1 MSITIGGRA
10 ALAVFLAVV
19 VITGSLTSCSTPD
32 SGVGQASGDVQ
43 SRGTPQMQQ
52 SKQAASP
59 GQPGEQLPTFPQKF
73 IVQGPET
80 QVFGFAVTQPGPI
93 VVDIQGQGAAVIVTL
108 QSPGGQPTTQQGNG
122 NLRLNYNVTP
132 QNVQKSLFWTVQ
144 MRLAQPMPPQQGGR
158 ATGSLNVQCP
168 PVNQSVVQQA
178 LQAAATQRRQPT
190 DQERAQ
196 AAAQAKAQMDAAFE
210 AHKAQLEQQ
219 RQQRHAALMAAVQ
232 PLLAQMQTQAGAAVR
247 PRGVEET
254 SAGEAA
260 SAPGE
265 DVTSRA
271 LRSHGVEEPS
281 TNETPPAS
289 GEDVTTRGTFSG
301 SALRLNPTMV
311 LPNPAIA
318 SACVSGQTP
327 CVTKGQPGDPV
338 LITGS
343 GFGSGGEVHFVI
355 GSGKDVQAPAGTV
368 WTDTQIFTS
377 VPDATGLVAFNGQV
391 YIKRASDVKL
401 SNLVGFRFEPL
412 LEVRQIT
419 ATSDRRLQAPVWQSS
434 PLNQI
439 QHSRDGADFLFT
451 SNGNDELFIQ
461 TRLKNTWIIDRSDVF
476 CQPSYC
482 NGGAYAWITYQGTDW
497 PYLNV
502 RWWLNPDAPFYNF
515 SHVYYQFA
523 VRIVGP
529 KGVPDGV
536 VVP

>member
-1 MSITIGGRA
+1 MRQRA
-10 ALAVFLAVV
+10 YVKGLMLASMLAGC
-19 VITGSLTSCSTPD
+19 TGAEPMAGSSAGEVGTRGLSQAQQPVSAQ
-32 SGVGQASGDVQ
+32 SGPMGQSVA
-43 SRGTPQMQQ
+43 QQ
-52 SKQAASP
+52 A
-59 GQPGEQLPTFPQKF
+59 TFPQKF
-73 IVQGPET
+73 NVQGPET
-80 QVFGFAVTQPGPI
+80 QVFGFAVTQPGPM
-93 VVDIQGQGAAVIVTL
+93 VVDVQGLGAPVIVTL
-108 QSPGGQPTTQQGNG
+108 QSSGGQPTAQQAIG

-132 QNVQKSLFWTVQ
+132 QDVQKSLFWTVQ
-144 MRLAQPMPPQQGGR
+144 IRLAQPMPAQQGGR

-168 PVNQSVVQQA
+168 PVNPTAVQQA
-178 LQAAATQRRQPT
+178 LQAAAAQRRQPT
-190 DQERAQ
+190 DQDQAQ
-196 AAAQAKAQMDAAFE
+196 AAAHAKAQMDAAFQ
-210 AHKAQLEQQ
+210 AHKAQLEQHQ
-219 RQQRHAALMAAVQ
+219 QQRRAALMAAVQ
-232 PLLAQMQTQAGAAVR
+232 PLLAQMQTQTQAGAAVR
-247 PRGVEET
+247 PRGVEDT
-254 SAGEAA
+254 PASDSA

-265 DVTSRA
+265 DETSRA
-271 LRSHGVEEPS
+271 IRSRGVEGPS

-301 SALRLNPTMV
+301 SALRLSPTMV
-311 LPNPAIA
+311 MPNPAIA

-338 LITGS
+338 MITGS

-355 GSGKDVQAPAGTV
+355 GSGKDVSAPAGTV

-377 VPDATGLVAFNGQV
+377 VPDGTGLLAFNGQV
-391 YIKRASDVKL
+391 YIKRTSDLRL

-412 LEVRQIT
+412 MEVRQIT
-419 ATSDRRLQAPVWQSS
+419 ATSDRRLQGPVWQSS
-434 PLNQI
+434 PPNRI

-461 TRLKNTWIIDRSDVF
+461 TRLKNTWMIDRADVF
-476 CQPSYC
+476 CEPSYC
-482 NGGAYAWITYQGTDW
+482 NGGAYALTTYPGTDW